1 MMRMLFSSHRRQID
15 LHLTVISTL
24 SLMLRHEPFKK
35 IIEAIVIEIEG
46 QKVVPVG
53 SMYYMMGL
61 FGFGKLPNE
70 KKQAVEMMTY
80 LAAYIKVAKKRCIDS
95 LPMIIHRLLFNPME
109 KLHEE
114 FQAIDGMSLLRGS
127 PQIENRRHQ
136 LSVQMEVLRLAQR
149 F

>member
-1 MMRMLFSSHRRQID
+1 MLFSSHRRQID

-80 LAAYIKVAKKRCIDS
+80 LAAYIS
-95 LPMIIHRLLFNPME
+95 NP
-109 KLHEE
+109 
-114 FQAIDGMSLLRGS
+114 G
-127 PQIENRRHQ
+127 RR
-136 LSVQMEVLRLAQR
+136 
-149 F
+149 